1 MYITYIT
8 VIIELV
14 ELNCSD
20 RNNCDQK
27 QALKCRILK
36 LKIKWFSIGKCGQKC
51 HTHKGVVV
59 AKMNFCTPIY
69 QNTKL
74 LENF

>member
-27 QALKCRILK
+27 QALKDRILK
-36 LKIKWFSIGKCGQKC
+36 LKR
-51 HTHKGVVV
+51 
-59 AKMNFCTPIY
+59 
-69 QNTKL
+69 
-74 LENF
+74 